1 MVIRIKED
9 YDVRCNLTQFVLKYI
24 YAYVLTF
31 TTSTQIV
38 TFKGLLFPF
47 SFFSSDPCPS
57 AFVHLSPLATHV
69 PSLISSDLYLLVI
82 VLHTL
87 AHSPVMPCVASPI
100 SSDLYLLVIVLHAL
114 AHSPVMPCVPSP
126 ISSDLY
132 LLVIVPYAVA
142 QSPVMPYEPCIA
154 ASSMQRG
161 LVPY

>member
-1 MVIRIKED
+1 MVIRIEED
-9 YDVRCNLTQFVLKYI
+9 YDVRCNLMQFVLKYI

-38 TFKGLLFPF
+38 TFKGLLFSF
-47 SFFSSDPCPS
+47 SFFFSDPCPS
-57 AFVHLSPLATHV
+57 AFVHLSPLVTHV

-87 AHSPVMPCVASPI
+87 AHSPVI
-100 SSDLYLLVIVLHAL
+100 
-114 AHSPVMPCVPSP
+114 VMPSYVPSP

-142 QSPVMPYEPCIA
+142 QSPVMPYVPCIA

>member
-38 TFKGLLFPF
+38 MQR
-47 SFFSSDPCPS
+47 
-57 AFVHLSPLATHV
+57 
-69 PSLISSDLYLLVI
+69 LVI
-82 VLHTL
+82 VLR
-87 AHSPVMPCVASPI
+87 
-100 SSDLYLLVIVLHAL
+100 AL
-114 AHSPVMPCVPSP
+114 AHSPVMPYVPSP

-142 QSPVMPYEPCIA
+142 QSPVMPYVPCIA

>member
-1 MVIRIKED
+1 MVIRIKQD

-82 VLHTL
+82 V
-87 AHSPVMPCVASPI
+87 
-100 SSDLYLLVIVLHAL
+100 
-114 AHSPVMPCVPSP
+114 
-126 ISSDLY
+126 
-132 LLVIVPYAVA
+132 PYAVA